1 MLSCTVKIIKDKE
14 EVFKNSASKLTKI
27 YQNGL
32 KLPKKGQCIGKNPI
46 IQIKSDDNHIYIH
59 I

>member
-1 MLSCTVKIIKDKE
+1 MLSCTVKIIRDKE
-14 EVFKNSASKLTKI
+14 EVLKYTASKLTKI
-27 YQNGL
+27 YQKGL

-46 IQIKSDDNHIYIH
+46 TQIKSDDNTIYIH

>member
-14 EVFKNSASKLTKI
+14 EALKYTASKLTKI
-27 YQNGL
+27 YRKGI

-46 IQIKSDDNHIYIH
+46 LKISSDENHIYLH